1 MKCFIN
7 ISLRLRYT
15 LNDCRN
21 PPTLIRRRM
30 GKIVFTFFHTIWLP
44 LPVHKPL
51 IFFLVTPVYPHI
63 IILNANQ
70 IGMWLI
76 WATYINM
83 SPMVLSLTLI
93 NATIHTSS
101 LVCIMTWSQ
110 DIQKPIHPK
119 LSHQLLLNQSNVYSQ
134 VFLECFLHQTHVGPS
149 LAIYHTLNI
158 PISNLLLNSNKRM
171 GITSFWNWLILW
183 FMFPSSTQ
191 LYVMHLQYRKRGAC
205 N

>member
-1 MKCFIN
+1 
-7 ISLRLRYT
+7 
-15 LNDCRN
+15 
-21 PPTLIRRRM
+21 
-30 GKIVFTFFHTIWLP
+30 
-44 LPVHKPL
+44 
-51 IFFLVTPVYPHI
+51 
-63 IILNANQ
+63 
-70 IGMWLI
+70 MWLI

-134 VFLECFLHQTHVGPS
+134 VFLECFLDSCWPISHYTP
-149 LAIYHTLNI
+149 YTYNI
-158 PISNLLLNSNKRM
+158 LISNLLLNSNVHY
-171 GITSFWNWLILW
+171 ILPKSTDPVVHVPQLHPA
-183 FMFPSSTQ
+183 FMSCTCSTE
-191 LYVMHLQYRKRGAC
+191 KRGAC